1 VTLDDAEAQVF
12 AQKRRWY
19 HVHCTALFAALASF
33 VVGYW
38 ITPVLILVGPCLVL
52 AGVAAI
58 RGERSLMRFDKY
70 DDDIAIDSESGVDG
84 VAVDSYQRF
93 WLVVMILIGVVATV
107 GFALRIFELI

>member
-19 HVHCTALFAALASF
+19 HAHCIALFSALASF

-52 AGVAAI
+52 AGIAAI
-58 RGERSLMRFDKY
+58 RGERSLLRFHKY
-70 DDDIAIDSESGVDG
+70 DDHIAIDSEAGVDG
-84 VAVDSYQRF
+84 VAVDSYQHF
-93 WLVVMILIGVVATV
+93 WLVVMILIGVVATF
-107 GFALRIFELI
+107 GFALHVFELI